1 MEDLTE
7 SMEDKPKGSGKLS
20 LSSEQIALSDDK
32 LEGLAKDKVDDV
44 DKVEGELDPLQ

>member
-20 LSSEQIALSDDK
+20 LSSE
-32 LEGLAKDKVDDV
+32 
-44 DKVEGELDPLQ
+44 

>member
-7 SMEDKPKGSGKLS
+7 GMEEKPKGSGKQS
-20 LSSEQIALSDDK
+20 LSSEQIALTDEK
-32 LEGLAKDKVDDV
+32 LEGLVQDKEDDV